1 MSTPDSAPVD
11 AEAVSAAIDAIYVFA
26 SEPDNWEEL
35 AELLADIAD
44 VRDTAEHQSFLSA
57 LKDHAS
63 RAEDLAVRLH
73 PDAAPQ
79 NSLPDIALTGFA
91 ANGHVVALNDTATAA
106 LQSYCLGKV
115 AMNAPLTFGD
125 DAVGADNAK
134 RLIAAQK
141 TLMTRTSSAPVLIRL
156 CDMEGR
162 DRMVGYLAPFEAVP
176 NSLRAQ
182 LAMGAVDPDMALVMP
197 TGRVE
202 PQAAEQYQELLG
214 LTRAESRL
222 ALKLRDGLALKEA
235 SAVLGISINT
245 ARNQLHSIFERLGVN
260 RQGDLVRHLSEMM
273 ALAGVL
279 GADVEMPLPP
289 SEAQPAPVM
298 VPLSNGR
305 SIAYREFGAPDGVP
319 LMLMPSSLRSSLGWP
334 PESQAALDLG
344 IRLIVP
350 ERPGL
355 GLSDPDPD
363 MTPASVAADME
374 EFADALG
381 LDRFALSARSSGS
394 PFGLAIAARMGRRVS
409 RVVLASPRLGVPSAR
424 GNRPGMLDYFFSG
437 LRRHP
442 WLLRSAVSILRTKV
456 SEKLLRSLVFHFFE
470 RSPVDVAQ
478 LKTNDAL
485 LQNSIDAVHEA
496 MLHTDDG
503 LFRESE
509 LFVEGMNLDL
519 TGLTAPIDVWHG
531 SLDEIITPGEA
542 RASLREL
549 GIEPADFQL
558 VEGEGHLFVTTHHRD
573 IMKAAVRSLE
583 TGENT
588 PA

>member
-26 SEPDNWEEL
+26 SEPDNWEEF

-63 RAEDLAVRLH
+63 RAQDLAVRLH
-73 PDAAPQ
+73 PETAPQ
-79 NSLPDIALTGFA
+79 HSLPDIALIGFA
-91 ANGHVVALNDTATAA
+91 ANGKVVALNDMAAAA
-106 LQSYCLGKV
+106 LQSYCQGDVALGV
-115 AMNAPLTFGD
+115 PLAFSD
-125 DAVGADNAK
+125 DGADADNAK
-134 RLIAAQK
+134 RLSAFQQAV
-141 TLMTRTSSAPVLIRL
+141 MTRATQTPEPVRL
-156 CDMEGR
+156 CDHEGR
-162 DRMVGYLAPFEAVP
+162 ERMVGYLAAYDAVP
-176 NSLRAQ
+176 DSLRAQ
-182 LAMGAVDPDMALVMP
+182 LAAGHSRPDMVLVMP
-197 TGRVE
+197 TGRTQ
-202 PQAAEQYQELLG
+202 PQAVERYQDLLG

-222 ALKLRDGLALKEA
+222 ALKLRDGMALKEA
-235 SAVLGISINT
+235 SAALGISINT
-245 ARNQLHSIFERLGVN
+245 ARNQLHSIFDRLGVN

-279 GADVEMPLPP
+279 GADAEIPAL
-289 SEAQPAPVM
+289 ENNAQPTPVM
-298 VPLSNGR
+298 VQLSNGR

-344 IRLIVP
+344 VRLIVP

-374 EFADALG
+374 ELADALG
-381 LDRFALSARSSGS
+381 LDSFAVSARSSGS
-394 PFGLAIAARMGRRVS
+394 PFGLAIAARLGRRVT
-409 RVVLASPRLGVPSAR
+409 RVVLASPRLGVPKAR
-424 GNRPGMLDYFFSG
+424 GNRSGMLDYFFSG

-470 RSPVDVAQ
+470 RSPVDVAL
-478 LKTNDAL
+478 LKSNDAL

-496 MLHTDDG
+496 MLHTDQG

-519 TGLTAPIDVWHG
+519 AGLTAAVDVWHG
-531 SLDEIITPGEA
+531 SLDEIITSDEA
-542 RASLREL
+542 RASLGRL
-549 GIEPADFQL
+549 GIDPAGFRL
-558 VEGEGHLFVTTHHRD
+558 VEGEGHLFVTNHHRAL
-573 IMKAAVRSLE
+573 MEAAVQPRKSE
-583 TGENT
+583 GIA
-588 PA
+588 PI